1 MYYSSWANQ
10 TSFHSAQ
17 LHRWVSLKG
26 IQNICSYL
34 LLHWT
39 DTSTTLNNIRC
50 KPAGENKFICPVIAL
65 LTWTGSLA
73 ATAFRRLFQFCDNWK
88 MIYKTF
94 VGCAVYAA
102 LSAPFLMFRDFW
114 APSLSVI
121 SHLQLIYVHLQRS
134 EAEPKY
140 GKSIINNH
148 FMLHSLH
155 KYIFIITNLSI
166 CLK

>member
-73 ATAFRRLFQFCDNWK
+73 ATAFRRLFQFSLIIEKWF
-88 MIYKTF
+88 IRHLW
-94 VGCAVYAA
+94 V
-102 LSAPFLMFRDFW
+102 APFMPPYPHHFSCFETSELLLSQLFPIFSLFMYIFR
-114 APSLSVI
+114 
-121 SHLQLIYVHLQRS
+121 
-134 EAEPKY
+134 EARPNQNMERVS
-140 GKSIINNH
+140 SIII
-148 FMLHSLH
+148 LCCIL
-155 KYIFIITNLSI
+155 FINTYS
-166 CLK
+166 